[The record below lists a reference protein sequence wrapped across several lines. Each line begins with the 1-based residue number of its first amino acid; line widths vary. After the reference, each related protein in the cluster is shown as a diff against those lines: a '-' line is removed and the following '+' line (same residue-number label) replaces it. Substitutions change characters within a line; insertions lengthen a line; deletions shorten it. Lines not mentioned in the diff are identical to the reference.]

1 MDKWLKRFLYGSIGI
16 SIFYIVINEL
26 VAFELLPIDNLG
38 YIIVY
43 IGFLIFDI
51 GILIKSAGESDRK
64 NRTLLIWSV
73 INLIILRSSKRH
85 IEYILATLKGD
96 IWVLMDLMEY
106 GDEIIKV
113 FTIFGI
119 DIIAFLIYSI
129 YYLIKAP
136 KETPIIKNE
145 SVNTTTYVQDS
156 YEGMM
161 HHSNRENDEIYAMSQ
176 GKQSIKKEPVHKN
189 NNKLLFVLF
198 GLVVLIICIFIGTD
212 YNQFSYK
219 EEIEVDMTEFCTIEY
234 DGNEGNAYAYAN
246 CDPEYASKKYSNE
259 IEEALYW
266 DVDYTI
272 DPEYDLSNG
281 DVITLTAVY
290 SSSEMRNLHI
300 KPINTTKEFVVE
312 GLGNAVSSYD
322 EYSEEI
328 KQTALNMA
336 EESLEEELKYGCV
349 NIDVL
354 DGADDV
360 NIKDKELKGIYFAY
374 EPDINSNELI
384 YLYKVTCEYTKI
396 LNKQEKT
403 FYCIVSIE
411 NMNEHKTDY
420 DYAFTDTLDLSIQND
435 TDADNEVKY
444 YYEYYE
450 HFMKVE

>member
-1 MDKWLKRFLYGSIGI
+1 MDKGLKSFIYGSIGI

-26 VAFELLPIDNLG
+26 VALGFIPVENLG
-38 YIIVY
+38 YIVVY

-51 GILIKSAGESDRK
+51 GILIKSASKSDRK
-64 NRTLLIWSV
+64 TRTLFIWSV

-96 IWVLMDLMEY
+96 PWILMDLMEY

-113 FTIFGI
+113 FTVFGI
-119 DIIAFLIYSI
+119 DLIAFLIYSI
-129 YYLIKAP
+129 FYLIKSP
-136 KETPIIKNE
+136 KETPIVKNT

-176 GKQSIKKEPVHKN
+176 GEKAIKKEQIHKKN
-189 NNKLLFVLF
+189 HLKVLF
-198 GLVVLIICIFIGTD
+198 GLLVLILCIFIGAG
-212 YNQFSYK
+212 YNQSFFT
-219 EEIEVDMTEFCTIEY
+219 EEVEVDMTEYCTIEY

-246 CDPEYASKKYSNE
+246 CDPEYASKDYANE
-259 IEEALYW
+259 IEETLYW

-281 DVITLTAVY
+281 DVITLTAEY
-290 SSSEMRNLHI
+290 SSRDMKRLHI

-312 GLGNAVSSYD
+312 GLGDAVSSYD
-322 EYSEEI
+322 AYSEEV
-328 KQTALNMA
+328 KQTALHMA
-336 EESLEEELKYGCV
+336 EESLEEELMYGCV

-360 NIKDKELKGIYFAY
+360 TIKDKELKGIYFAY
-374 EPDINSNELI
+374 EPEINTNELI
-384 YLYKVTCEYTKI
+384 YLYKVTCEYTKR

-411 NMNEHKTDY
+411 NMNEYKTDY
-420 DYAFTDTLDLSIQND
+420 DYAFTDTLDLTIQND
-435 TDADNEVKY
+435 IDADNEVKD

-450 HFMKVE
+450 HFAKVE